1 MSEQQT
7 FKGKFVKV
15 DLDGKTLEEQC
26 QLICNGLSYFGYNH
40 PYYESW
46 TDFLKYE
53 LNSDYFTVNNEL
65 YKYLEKKEIYN
76 SDSYINIEKKGDI
89 YSFTTSF
96 YNGGTYLEEMIEEG
110 LNKLK

>member
-15 DLDGKTLEEQC
+15 DLGGKTLEEQC
-26 QLICNGLSYFGYNH
+26 QLICNGYSEFKYDDR
-40 PYYESW
+40 YYESW
-46 TDFLKYE
+46 IDYLKNE
-53 LNSDYFTVNNEL
+53 LYNAYFIANDEL
-65 YKYLEKKEIYN
+65 YKYLEKEEID
-76 SDSYINIEKKGDI
+76 SDDSYINIEKEGDI

>member
-15 DLDGKTLEEQC
+15 DLDSKILEEQC
-26 QLICNGLSYFGYNH
+26 QLICNGYSIFKYDNRYYKSWIDYLKNELYNAYFIAN
-40 PYYESW
+40 
-46 TDFLKYE
+46 D
-53 LNSDYFTVNNEL
+53 EL
-65 YKYLEKKEIYN
+65 YKYLEKEEIDN
-76 SDSYINIEKKGDI
+76 SDSYINIEKEGDI